1 MKSVFSLAIALF
13 LSFSAY
19 AQADAIERFFKDYQE
34 DENFT
39 VVYVSPKMFQMVSK
53 ATDGG
58 NDAELASIVKDL
70 KGLRI
75 LTSKI
80 NPDKVYKEANK
91 RLNIKEYE
99 ELVTVR
105 DKESNV
111 RFVTKEANGLIS
123 ELLLLVG
130 GKDEFV
136 MMSFVGNIDLSKIA
150 KLAKKLDIDGAEH
163 LDKIGKK

>member
-1 MKSVFSLAIALF
+1 MKSIFSLAIALLF
-13 LSFSAY
+13 TLAGY
-19 AQADAIERFFKDYQE
+19 AQTDAIERFFKDYQD

-39 VVYVSPKMFQMVSK
+39 IVYVSPKMFQMVSK
-53 ATDGG
+53 VTDGSE
-58 NDAELASIVKDL
+58 DKELSEIVKDL

-75 LTSKI
+75 LTSKV
-80 NPDKVYKEANK
+80 NPEKVYADANK

-105 DKESNV
+105 DKGSNV
-111 RFVTKEANGLIS
+111 RFVTKETNGIIN

-130 GKDEFV
+130 GKTEFV
-136 MMSFVGNIDLSKIA
+136 MMSFVGNIDLNKIA

-163 LDKIGKK
+163 LEKVKKK